1 MTRCQAL
8 PKEQVMNSDSLILY
22 SKIEALFF
30 QVYPTFK
37 NYPKA
42 EKHGLC
48 LQIKNTFIE
57 LLEAVA
63 TAKEVPSLRF
73 KSSQEAAAR
82 TQNLVTLYRLSRQE
96 RYISKGFFEQIDLK
110 ITEIKKI
117 LVGFMQ
123 SARKTRHKP

>member
-1 MTRCQAL
+1 MQH
-8 PKEQVMNSDSLILY
+8 DSLILY

-48 LQIKNTFIE
+48 LQIKGTFVR
-57 LLEAVA
+57 LLESVA
-63 TAKEVPSLRF
+63 TAKEVPSLRV
-73 KSSQEAAAR
+73 KASQQAAAL
-82 TQNLVTLYRLSRQE
+82 TQNLVTLYRLSRNE
-96 RYISKGFFEQIDLK
+96 RYISRAFFEQIDLK

-117 LVGFMQ
+117 LVGFMR
-123 SARKTRHKP
+123 STRKPRHEP